1 VCVSAG
7 ELAPNRSL
15 QWVSHGCPT
24 KSCITCV
31 EYTVSPIGQIVT
43 DHDVCVTVQVSWRT
57 RSHAVGSPWLF
68 PGTPNICCWGT
79 LVNLSHLT
87 EKTKVEW
94 PMSMFLHPNYE
105 KTVVWC
111 QLKFAKTLVTVGLC
125 SEWSKS
131 HLLATAVTLLS
142 LANMSIP
149 KCFKVYL
156 AHSAESVC
164 KDFSASPASHI
175 ASLFNS
181 AVSILHTAALKCG
194 CSNLHELA

>member
-1 VCVSAG
+1 MCVSAG

-15 QWVSHGCPT
+15 QWASHGCPT

-57 RSHAVGSPWLF
+57 RSDAVGSPWLF

-94 PMSMFLHPNYE
+94 PMSMFLHPSYE
-105 KTVVWC
+105 TKTVWC
-111 QLKFAKTLVTVGLC
+111 QRPLMTVDLC
-125 SEWSKS
+125 NEWSQS
-131 HLLATAVTLLS
+131 HCLPTRFAVTLS
-142 LANMSIP
+142 M
-149 KCFKVYL
+149 
-156 AHSAESVC
+156 
-164 KDFSASPASHI
+164 
-175 ASLFNS
+175 
-181 AVSILHTAALKCG
+181 
-194 CSNLHELA
+194 

>member
-1 VCVSAG
+1 M
-7 ELAPNRSL
+7 
-15 QWVSHGCPT
+15 
-24 KSCITCV
+24 
-31 EYTVSPIGQIVT
+31 T

-57 RSHAVGSPWLF
+57 RSHAAGFPWLF

>member
-1 VCVSAG
+1 
-7 ELAPNRSL
+7 
-15 QWVSHGCPT
+15 
-24 KSCITCV
+24 
-31 EYTVSPIGQIVT
+31 
-43 DHDVCVTVQVSWRT
+43 
-57 RSHAVGSPWLF
+57 
-68 PGTPNICCWGT
+68 
-79 LVNLSHLT
+79 VNLSHLT

-111 QLKFAKTLVTVGLC
+111 QLKFAETLVTVGLC

-164 KDFSASPASHI
+164 KDFSASPHCQPVQFGCVKFCTQQHS
-175 ASLFNS
+175 S
-181 AVSILHTAALKCG
+181 AGVQTFMSWHSIVG
-194 CSNLHELA
+194 CSVSVRHCHLGCRSNRSFKDNPVCQVTRVHN